1 MPRMVLTAEV
11 EDLEK
16 WEKGFRTHGDLF
28 RQMGVS
34 RMEFA
39 TTGSNQIVVSGET
52 ANLDAYMKIF
62 NSPATAEAMKIDGV
76 KRETVKMFFLDKE
89 LTL

>member
-1 MPRMVLTAEV
+1 MPRVVVTAQV

-39 TTGSNQIVVSGET
+39 TSEGNRIAVSGET
-52 ANLDAYMKIF
+52 SDLDAYMKVF
-62 NSPATAEAMKIDGV
+62 DSPATAEAMAFDGV
-76 KRETVKMFFLDKE
+76 KRETVQMFVLDKE
-89 LTL
+89 LKL